1 MSMTNRVRVSEKNA
15 NVRWDSV
22 VDCRRE
28 TLVEE
33 SSIPRA
39 QAGAIAKPGE
49 RVVVKVWLYGTL
61 ADDKVKRPIEL
72 EFDGDATVASV
83 IPELGC
89 RLGDGFLHQVLDAN
103 GKKFNHCLVFV
114 DGVKVDSLNVPV
126 HQGAASLEV
135 EMILLTITE
144 GG

>member
-1 MSMTNRVRVSEKNA
+1 MSTTNRVRVPEENA

-49 RVVVKVWLYGTL
+49 RVVVKVWLYGPL
-61 ADDKVKRPIEL
+61 ANDKVKRPIEL
-72 EFDGDATVASV
+72 EFDGDVTVASV

-89 RLGDGFLHQVLDAN
+89 RLGDDFLHQVLDTN
-103 GKKFNHCLVFV
+103 GRKFNHCLVFV
-114 DGVKVDSLNVPV
+114 DGVKVDSLDIPV